1 MSYEN
6 QNSSLK
12 SRNCLNLR
20 LNPIS
25 IQKSKEL
32 LNFESK
38 PHGKYNNNQAKS
50 SNFYNYRNNPIFK
63 ANTYKI
69 QKKKFNINNNIPQ
82 KNNNKEKNN
91 LSNAPL
97 NTNTTTREN
106 TLNSANSRGTK
117 KHDPLLYVS
126 DTTPDDS
133 SNTLKGS
140 DNTPE
145 QSGEKKPKSK
155 IHENEDTKFLYKI
168 FYDYSNSVSNNL
180 SDLKNKKNKFNLNE
194 LRQYLIKNEKNFKNE
209 GNILLYQSSKA
220 SGLVIDFYFIKK
232 MESLIA
238 RYSLVIFIFI
248 QCERIDQAKNI
259 FLLMLKENKI
269 YIDYIEKKIMEYYSI
284 KNKKINL
291 AKEIPRMTYE
301 LIRIYSFI
309 IKYSQYFNMM
319 NYRNIFLGHY
329 FQLLYFIYDFFIH
342 KGNNRMFNL
351 ETKNQ
356 LNYWFSF
363 ALHNVSYY
371 SALNYFPLNLTINL
385 SNYIINLYYN
395 LDDNILTDSEKSLI
409 IKTLYNLG
417 LFYYLNGKK
426 DEALLILDKAK
437 ERITNSEDENLVDTS
452 FCQMNVKKK
461 DSINLFLPKTKK
473 IENSLF
479 SNCIEEHLFTNKLST
494 NNSSENI
501 KNNGFTVNKNND
513 EENSKKE
520 KKGNIIERITQGF
533 HKKKNDLEDIKLLIH
548 YGVKNGLIS
557 DKNMPENENKN
568 KYRKIFRG
576 SHINLSTTFRVKDFL
591 IPYYFNNPLLRKI
604 ELLMGEIELDKKKYN
619 SAYSH
624 VLRAFYILISLKINR
639 TSGNQRELHNEQ
651 RIIDKYLT
659 LIEKYKDE
667 EIKKNERENLEQNVT
682 ENINVFSPDNSNN
695 DSFIESLNNLNNNE
709 ISDKILDKYNLV
721 NDDETEEKDGEENQE
736 ILVCGKKILDEK
748 TLKEIEKFFLFLSS
762 LSLFQI
768 KILNETQPDNKKRND
783 LPILFPSQFKDCL
796 SNIQR
801 IKLDSLQTMA
811 LSRFVILKNPDKWI
825 MPNNLNIDII
835 NKNKLK
841 EYEKKHNRI
850 YHDADEIECIPL
862 RETKEFKYYQK
873 LILSEKV
880 NKEIREFINMNFDL
894 VIKILKQSSEEEIKN
909 ILNFPYIIIDPVKNF
924 KKKRKKKKLKKLKE
938 ENNYEISRNNG
949 FWPYKDNYDYDYDDF
964 EQNFAKG
971 RLRTYTTNF
980 KKSNK
985 FITHCFLPE
994 KQIKGNYFEKNYNRI
1009 RNRNKSVYNNLN
1021 FKLGDSSDD
1030 NIKDKKDY
1038 NDSYEDYLISPEC
1051 SLDHK

>member
-1 MSYEN
+1 MSFEN
-6 QNSSLK
+6 KHSSK
-12 SRNCLNLR
+12 SYRKYINLQ
-20 LNPIS
+20 LNPSS
-25 IQKSKEL
+25 IQKSKDIL
-32 LNFESK
+32 KFVTK
-38 PHGKYNNNQAKS
+38 PNVKYNNNLVK
-50 SNFYNYRNNPIFK
+50 NHNYHYYHNPK
-63 ANTYKI
+63 NNTYKI
-69 QKKKFNINNNIPQ
+69 QKKNKIYNQIKNDNEKANISNINLNI
-82 KNNNKEKNN
+82 
-91 LSNAPL
+91 
-97 NTNTTTREN
+97 NTTTREN
-106 TLNSANSRGTK
+106 SINSVNSKSSKKPEAFFYVPTPKDSENTHKSQENIFELYEEK
-117 KHDPLLYVS
+117 KH
-126 DTTPDDS
+126 
-133 SNTLKGS
+133 
-140 DNTPE
+140 
-145 QSGEKKPKSK
+145 KSK
-155 IHENEDTKFLYKI
+155 GPENEDIAFLYKI
-168 FYDYSNSVSNNL
+168 FYNYGKIL
-180 SDLKNKKNKFNLNE
+180 SCNLNE
-194 LRQYLIKNEKNFKNE
+194 STNQKKKYILNGLRKYIIKIEKNFKNE
-209 GNILLYQSSKA
+209 GNILLYQNSRA
-220 SGLVIDFYFIKK
+220 SGVVIDFYFIKK
-232 MESLIA
+232 LENLIA
-238 RYSLVIFIFI
+238 RFSLIIFIFI
-248 QCERIDQAKNI
+248 QNGRLDQAKDI
-259 FLLMLKENKI
+259 FLLMLKENRL
-269 YIDYIEKKIMEYYSI
+269 YINYIEKKIMEYYSI
-284 KNKKINL
+284 KNKKINI

-329 FQLLYFIYDFFIH
+329 FQLLYFIYDFFIQ

-371 SALNYFPLNLTINL
+371 SVLNYFPLNLTINL

-437 ERITNSEDENLVDTS
+437 ERITNSEDENLGDTS
-452 FCQMNVKKK
+452 FCQMNIKKK

-473 IENSLF
+473 TENSLF
-479 SNCIEEHLFTNKLST
+479 SNYIEEHLFNKRVST
-494 NNSSENI
+494 NNSLDNVKSNTFNI
-501 KNNGFTVNKNND
+501 NTNND

-533 HKKKNDLEDIKLLIH
+533 HKKKNDLEDIKLLIQ

-557 DKNMPENENKN
+557 DKSMPENENKN

-619 SAYSH
+619 SAYNH

-639 TSGNQRELHNEQ
+639 TSGNQREFNNEQ
-651 RIIDKYLT
+651 KIIDKYLT

-667 EIKKNERENLEQNVT
+667 EIKKNERENLEQNAPR
-682 ENINVFSPDNSNN
+682 ELSIFSHDNSKN

-721 NDDETEEKDGEENQE
+721 NDDEKEEKDSEENQE
-736 ILVCGKKILDEK
+736 ILVCGKKILDDK

-796 SNIQR
+796 TNIQR
-801 IKLDSLQTMA
+801 IKLDNLQIMA

-841 EYEKKHNRI
+841 EYEKKQNRI
-850 YHDADEIECIPL
+850 YHDKDEIECFPL

-880 NKEIREFINMNFDL
+880 NKEIREFINMNFNL
-894 VIKILKQSSEEEIKN
+894 VLKILKQSSEEEIKN

-924 KKKRKKKKLKKLKE
+924 KKKQKKKLKKLKE
-938 ENNYEISRNNG
+938 ENNYVISRNNG
-949 FWPYKDNYDYDYDDF
+949 FWPNKDNYDYDYDDF
-964 EQNFAKG
+964 DQSITKG

-985 FITHCFLPE
+985 FITHCFLPD
-994 KQIKGNYFEKNYNRI
+994 KQIRGNYFEKNFHRI

-1021 FKLGDSSDD
+1021 CKLGESSDD
-1030 NIKDKKDY
+1030 NIKDKNDY

-1051 SLDHK
+1051 SLDHKYK